1 MPFITEKLWLSLV
14 DKKTFL
20 MNQEFI
26 KVNFDHSYQESK
38 KYILKII
45 EIMTALRNLRA
56 DLNISYKNEIDLIID
71 AKNHYLKKF
80 ISNYEEEFKRL
91 IKTNTISYEENT
103 NKKKSAFIVLSE
115 ITILVPLEGIVDT
128 EKELSKLDEKKL
140 NYNKK
145 LNTVLEKLK
154 NKAFIE
160 KAPDNVIENFKM
172 QEQEIKS
179 SIEKINEIMNT
190 IN

>member
-1 MPFITEKLWLSLV
+1 MVLETWL
-14 DKKTFL
+14 
-20 MNQEFI
+20 
-26 KVNFDHSYQESK
+26 
-38 KYILKII
+38 
-45 EIMTALRNLRA
+45 
-56 DLNISYKNEIDLIID
+56 KN
-71 AKNHYLKKF
+71 F
-80 ISNYEEEFKRL
+80 ISNYEKEFKRL
-91 IKTNTISYEENT
+91 IKIKSISYEENT
-103 NKKKSAFIVLSE
+103 TQKKSAFIVLSE

-128 EKELSKLDEKKL
+128 KKELSKLDEKKL

-145 LNTVLEKLK
+145 LNSVMDKLN

-160 KAPDNVIENFKM
+160 KAPDSVIENFKI

>member
-1 MPFITEKLWLSLV
+1 
-14 DKKTFL
+14 
-20 MNQEFI
+20 
-26 KVNFDHSYQESK
+26 
-38 KYILKII
+38 
-45 EIMTALRNLRA
+45 MTALRNLRA

-71 AKNHYLKKF
+71 AKNDYLKKF

-103 NKKKSAFIVLSE
+103 NQKKSAFIVLSE

-145 LNTVLEKLK
+145 LNTVLDKLN

-160 KAPDNVIENFKM
+160 KAPDNVIENFKI

>member
-1 MPFITEKLWLSLV
+1 M
-14 DKKTFL
+14 
-20 MNQEFI
+20 
-26 KVNFDHSYQESK
+26 
-38 KYILKII
+38 
-45 EIMTALRNLRA
+45 
-56 DLNISYKNEIDLIID
+56 
-71 AKNHYLKKF
+71 
-80 ISNYEEEFKRL
+80 
-91 IKTNTISYEENT
+91 
-103 NKKKSAFIVLSE
+103 SE

-145 LNTVLEKLK
+145 LNTVLDKLN

>member
-1 MPFITEKLWLSLV
+1 MTNKIVAIQGDIPSKLNP
-14 DKKTFL
+14 KTDTSIFL
-20 MNQEFI
+20 
-26 KVNFDHSYQESK
+26 
-38 KYILKII
+38 
-45 EIMTALRNLRA
+45 A
-56 DLNISYKNEIDLIID
+56 NEIQN
-71 AKNHYLKKF
+71 KNYYF
-80 ISNYEEEFKRL
+80 VDEAEFKRL

-103 NKKKSAFIVLSE
+103 NQKKSAFIVLSE

-145 LNTVLEKLK
+145 LNTVLDKLH
-154 NKAFIE
+154 NKTFIE

>member
-20 MNQEFI
+20 MNQAFI
-26 KVNFDHSYQESK
+26 KINFDHSYQESK

-71 AKNHYLKKF
+71 TKNDYLKKF

-103 NKKKSAFIVLSE
+103 NQKKSAFIVLSE
-115 ITILVPLEGIVDT
+115 ITILVPFNLKFLGKFFLRILIYFSLPSSNLFT
-128 EKELSKLDEKKL
+128 LPSIFGLD
-140 NYNKK
+140 N
-145 LNTVLEKLK
+145 
-154 NKAFIE
+154 
-160 KAPDNVIENFKM
+160 
-172 QEQEIKS
+172 
-179 SIEKINEIMNT
+179 
-190 IN
+190 

>member
-1 MPFITEKLWLSLV
+1 
-14 DKKTFL
+14 
-20 MNQEFI
+20 
-26 KVNFDHSYQESK
+26 
-38 KYILKII
+38 
-45 EIMTALRNLRA
+45 MTALRNLRA

-71 AKNHYLKKF
+71 TKNDYLKKF

-103 NKKKSAFIVLSE
+103 NQKKSAFIVLSE

-128 EKELSKLDEKKL
+128 AKELSKLDEKKL

-145 LNTVLEKLK
+145 LNTVLDKLN

-160 KAPDNVIENFKM
+160 KAPDNVIENFKI

>member
-1 MPFITEKLWLSLV
+1 
-14 DKKTFL
+14 
-20 MNQEFI
+20 
-26 KVNFDHSYQESK
+26 
-38 KYILKII
+38 
-45 EIMTALRNLRA
+45 MTALRNLRA

-71 AKNHYLKKF
+71 TKNDYLKKF
-80 ISNYEEEFKRL
+80 IFNYEKEFKRL
-91 IKTNTISYEENT
+91 IKTNSISYEENT
-103 NKKKSAFIVLSE
+103 TQKKSAFIVLSE

-140 NYNKK
+140 TYNKK
-145 LNTVLEKLK
+145 LNSVMDKLN

-160 KAPDNVIENFKM
+160 KAPDNVIENFKI

>member
-1 MPFITEKLWLSLV
+1 
-14 DKKTFL
+14 
-20 MNQEFI
+20 
-26 KVNFDHSYQESK
+26 
-38 KYILKII
+38 
-45 EIMTALRNLRA
+45 MTALRNLRA

-71 AKNHYLKKF
+71 TKNDYLKKF

-103 NKKKSAFIVLSE
+103 NQKKSAFIVLSE

-145 LNTVLEKLK
+145 LDTVLDKLN

-160 KAPDNVIENFKM
+160 KAPDNVIENFKI

>member
-1 MPFITEKLWLSLV
+1 
-14 DKKTFL
+14 
-20 MNQEFI
+20 
-26 KVNFDHSYQESK
+26 
-38 KYILKII
+38 
-45 EIMTALRNLRA
+45 MTALRNLRA

-71 AKNHYLKKF
+71 TKNDYLKKF
-80 ISNYEEEFKRL
+80 ISNYEKEFKRL

-103 NKKKSAFIVLSE
+103 NQKKSAFIVLSE

-145 LNTVLEKLK
+145 LDTVLDKLN

-160 KAPDNVIENFKM
+160 KAPDNVIENFKI